1 MKIYAPVKDTNGV
14 KASVR
19 FVNGVGETDDPHL
32 IKWFE
37 EHGYTVEMSQNSHE
51 KCVEMSQNSYGKC
64 DENPNFIITPQN
76 DQNEVINDEIEMMGY
91 AEKSPNFEDMTPNEL
106 RDWAKANGLGGVI
119 KNTRNK
125 EKLLELIR
133 G

>member
-1 MKIYAPVKDTNGV
+1 MKIYAPVKDANGV
-14 KASVR
+14 WASVR
-19 FVNGVGETDDPHL
+19 FVNGVGETDNPRL
-32 IKWFE
+32 IEWFKS
-37 EHGYTVEMSQNSHE
+37 HGYKVPIEETTPVNLVIE
-51 KCVEMSQNSYGKC
+51 
-64 DENPNFIITPQN
+64 PQN
-76 DQNEVINDEIEMMGY
+76 DEIAVENDEVEMMGY
-91 AEKSPNFEDMTPNEL
+91 NERTPDFDKMTPNEL

>member
-1 MKIYAPVKDTNGV
+1 MKIYAPVKDANGV
-14 KASVR
+14 WASVR
-19 FVNGVGETDDPHL
+19 FVNGVGETDNPRL
-32 IKWFE
+32 IEWFKS
-37 EHGYTVEMSQNSHE
+37 HGYKVPIEDTLKVEVPVVEPTVEVTE
-51 KCVEMSQNSYGKC
+51 EA
-64 DENPNFIITPQN
+64 E
-76 DQNEVINDEIEMMGY
+76 EVEMMGY
-91 AEKSPNFEDMTPNEL
+91 NEKQSDFDKMTPNEL

>member
-1 MKIYAPVKDTNGV
+1 MKIYAPVKDANGV
-14 KASVR
+14 WASVR
-19 FVNGVGETDDPHL
+19 FVNGVGETDDPRL
-32 IKWFE
+32 IEWFKS
-37 EHGYTVEMSQNSHE
+37 HGYKVPIEDVE
-51 KCVEMSQNSYGKC
+51 KC
-64 DENPNFIITPQN
+64 DEISNLVIETQN
-76 DQNEVINDEIEMMGY
+76 DQIETENDEVEMMGY
-91 AEKSPNFEDMTPNEL
+91 NERQPNFDKMTPNEL